1 MLIHALEAGD
11 HHHAACLEVG
21 TDLLV
26 VDLQDARLVVR
37 AVGEDAHLVTGVGD
51 RWYAALDQGHG
62 QEGDGHLLTSG
73 HHDIQ
78 FARYRLFADLL
89 GQIDQAVGFAA
100 HGGNHDHDV
109 IAAFAEL
116 LHLLGHL
123 LDAFDS
129 ADRGPPKLLYDQ
141 SHFKSRLIP

>member
-1 MLIHALEAGD
+1 M
-11 HHHAACLEVG
+11 
-21 TDLLV
+21 
-26 VDLQDARLVVR
+26 R
-37 AVGEDAHLVTGVGD
+37 AVGEDAHLVAGVGH
-51 RWYAALDQGHG
+51 RRHATLDQCHG
-62 QEGDGHLLTSG
+62 QQGDGHLLASG
-73 HHDIQ
+73 HHHVQ
-78 FARYRLFADLL
+78 FARYRLIADLL

-123 LDAFDS
+123 LDALDS